1 MSNPLVEVKDLKK
14 HFSLGKGPFA
24 KKNGRVVKA
33 VDGVTFQINSGE
45 CFGLVGESGSGKSTT
60 GRCILNLIRPT
71 SGKVYFDGK
80 PIFDSEEGVALNRRE
95 MLPLRKDMQIIFQD
109 PNASLDPRMTVGEIV
124 EEGIK
129 KHGIAQGKQ
138 ASELACDFL
147 ELCGLERATA
157 KRYPSE
163 FSGGQKQRIGIAR
176 ALALSP
182 RFVVAD
188 EPLSALDVSIQSQV
202 LNLMSELKEKLN
214 LTYLYISHDLKTV
227 EYFCDKVGVLYLGTL
242 METGTTEEA
251 MTNPLHP
258 YTKALF
264 SAVPPDDPTAED
276 NTERIKLIGEIPS
289 ATNMPSGCKF
299 HTRCPYATD
308 KCAQQE
314 PMLVCTGGS
323 HFVACHRWNEIK
335 DL

>member
-1 MSNPLVEVKDLKK
+1 MSKPLIEVENLKK
-14 HFSLGKGPFA
+14 YFPLGKNPFS
-24 KKNGRVVKA
+24 KKSGRVVKA
-33 VDGVTFQINSGE
+33 VDNVSFQINEGE

-60 GRCILNLIRPT
+60 GRCVLNLLCPT

-80 PIFDSEEGVALNRRE
+80 PIFDEEKGIALNRKE
-95 MLPLRKDMQIIFQD
+95 MMEYRKEMQIIFQD
-109 PNASLDPRMTVGEIV
+109 PNASLDPRMTVGQIV

-129 KHGIAQGKQ
+129 KHKIATGKE
-138 ASELACDFL
+138 SSDLAAYNL
-147 ELCGLERATA
+147 ELCGLDLSMAN
-157 KRYPSE
+157 RYPSQ

-176 ALALSP
+176 ALAVKP

-188 EPLSALDVSIQSQV
+188 EPLSALDVSIQSLV
-202 LNLMSELKEKLN
+202 LNLMSDLKEQLG

-242 METGTTEEA
+242 FETGTTEET
-251 MTNPLHP
+251 MTEPLHP

-264 SAVPPDDPTAED
+264 SAIPPEDPTADD
-276 NTERIKLIGEIPS
+276 NPERIKLIGEIPS

-308 KCAQQE
+308 KCKSTE
-314 PMLVCTGGS
+314 PQLACTGGT
-323 HFVACHRWNEIK
+323 HFVACHHWQEINHK
-335 DL
+335 